1 MCVGICSPIY
11 LETTAAWYIL
21 GLPTPEYRALYTP
34 FFRAHKIA
42 QTLVCALMR
51 DARTP
56 LEALLDEIALIACVS
71 TDGNSNVLSMR
82 DVNEAVR
89 RDISYVHCNAYDP
102 SRRGARS
109 RQSSPRLTP
118 SSSPWRDTCAVHRF
132 SGSS

>member
-34 FFRAHKIA
+34 FFCVHKIA

-56 LEALLDEIALIACVS
+56 LDAFLDELQLTACVS
-71 TDGNSNVLSMR
+71 TDGSSKILSMR

-89 RDISYVHCNAYDP
+89 RDISYVCHNAYDP
-102 SRRGARS
+102 PRRGARS
-109 RQSSPRLTP
+109 RQS
-118 SSSPWRDTCAVHRF
+118 
-132 SGSS
+132 